1 MKDLPAGGGRGAR
14 RIVLQALIA
23 ALRDDRRELALLDV
37 REEGQFGLGHSLWAV
52 NTPYSRLESV
62 VAGLVPRL
70 DCPIVLLDDDDG
82 VADRAARR
90 LAALGYKDV
99 AALQGGVPAWRAA
112 GHPLFNGVFVPGK
125 VLGEWIERR
134 CGTPSIDADTLQA
147 FRAEGRPLLIL
158 DPRTEAEHAAR
169 HVPDAVSCPNGELL
183 YRYGALAPLAET
195 LVVVACGGRTRGI
208 VGAQTLIDAGV
219 PQRVVALAD
228 GNHGWQ
234 LAGHALESGLLRRA
248 GRPDAD
254 QAAQGRTLAAALTR
268 AHGVPVIDLET
279 LQAWRRDPSRTT
291 IVLDV
296 RTPQEYAR
304 GTLHGAR
311 SAPGG
316 QLVQA
321 SDRWLGT
328 LRARVVLVDD
338 DGVRAVQ
345 SALWLRRLGWQASA
359 LQMAGP
365 AAESAAPAGVA
376 GNADAA
382 AISADRAARVD
393 PEIGEVPRVAPEI
406 DTGQAHTQWRN
417 GAQAVCVDSSEA
429 FLAAHP
435 PGALWANRARLDA
448 VLALARGGMPVL
460 LFSAD
465 GRLAQ
470 LAAADVLEHA
480 PGARVAVVRGGETA
494 WAADGLPLEA
504 GAQGDI
510 APEHRIDFLYWAHDR
525 RRGNAQ
531 AMKAYLEWEKQLVS
545 QAESEPGGFPLMLPA
560 NA

>member
-1 MKDLPAGGGRGAR
+1 MKDLPAGGERAAP
-14 RIVLQALIA
+14 RIGLEALIA

-37 REEGQFGLGHSLWAV
+37 REEGQFGLGHPLWAV

-62 VAGLVPRL
+62 IAGFVPRR
-70 DCPIVLLDDDDG
+70 DCPIVLLDADDG

-90 LAALGYKDV
+90 LAALGYTDV
-99 AALQGGVPAWRAA
+99 AALRGGVAAWGAA
-112 GHPLFNGVFVPGK
+112 GHPLFKGVYVPGK
-125 VLGEWIERR
+125 VLGEWIEHRL
-134 CGTPSIDADTLQA
+134 GTPSIDADALQA
-147 FRAEGRPLLIL
+147 LRAQGRPLLIL
-158 DPRTEAEHAAR
+158 DPRTEAEHTAR

-183 YRYGALAPLAET
+183 YRYGALAPSPDT

-219 PQRVVALAD
+219 PNRVVALAD

-234 LAGHALESGLLRRA
+234 LAGHALETGLTRRA
-248 GRPDAD
+248 GAPNAVQTGEARVRSEA
-254 QAAQGRTLAAALTR
+254 LAR
-268 AHGVPVIDLET
+268 AHGVPIIDQET
-279 LQAWRRDPSRTT
+279 LRAWQGDPARTT

-304 GTLHGAR
+304 GSLDGAR

-345 SALWLRRLGWQASA
+345 TAVWLRRLGWQASA
-359 LQMAGP
+359 LRMARQAADVGTP
-365 AAESAAPAGVA
+365 AAAAGDAGTA
-376 GNADAA
+376 L
-382 AISADRAARVD
+382 SPDRAARID
-393 PEIGEVPRVAPEI
+393 PEAGDVPRVAPEI
-406 DTGQAHTQWRN
+406 DARQAHAQWQD

-429 FLAAHP
+429 FLNARP
-435 PGALWANRARLDA
+435 PGATWANRARLGA
-448 VLALARGGMPVL
+448 VLALARAGRPLL
-460 LFSAD
+460 LFSSD

-470 LAAADVLEHA
+470 LAAADVLEQA
-480 PGARVAVVRGGETA
+480 PGARVSVVRGGDAA
-494 WAADGLPLEA
+494 WAAAGLPLEA
-504 GAQGDI
+504 GAEGDL
-510 APEHRIDFLYWAHDR
+510 AREDRIDFLYWAHDR

-531 AMKAYLEWEKQLVS
+531 AMKAYLDWEKQLVA
-545 QAESEPGGFPLMLPA
+545 QAGREPGGFPLALSAQP
-560 NA
+560 